1 MRFFD
6 KLIGKGTA
14 DMKRSKAS
22 VRGKATDRLE
32 IRFEDQLLT
41 AHAGLV
47 LYQRLFLRLGLK
59 ERLRSCFRHLPG
71 SPVYAPHVIA
81 LLLVVHLVMG
91 FRELR
96 ETRYYRD
103 DEMVRRTLGLR
114 HLPEVSS
121 VSRMLART
129 DRRSVDNV
137 RGLNRRLVLDRAAT
151 LGLARVTL
159 DFDGSVL
166 STKRRAEGTAVGFNK
181 KKRGLRSY
189 YPLFA
194 TVAQTGQVFD
204 LHHRPGNV
212 HDSNGAEAFIQRC
225 VAHVRSGLP
234 GARLESRMDS
244 AFFSEDILDRLDA
257 LGVEYTAS
265 VPFERFTELKSLAEG
280 RRRWRRADRNTGF
293 FEPAWKP
300 KSWGRR
306 RRLLVVRT
314 RTRLQRKG
322 PVQLDLFEPH
332 VHGYEFKVIVTNRR
346 TKAANVVAFHD
357 GRGSQ
362 EAVFAELKS
371 QCRMEYVP
379 TRKLAGNRLYT
390 LAAILAHNLTR
401 ELQMASRPPRR
412 GTTPKRTALWA
423 FDQMHTV
430 RRRLV
435 VRAGRFVRPQRKP
448 VLSMNANADVENEM
462 SLYLAAL
469 A

>member
-1 MRFFD
+1 
-6 KLIGKGTA
+6 
-14 DMKRSKAS
+14 MKRSKAS
-22 VRGKATDRLE
+22 VRGKATDRIE
-32 IRFEDQLLT
+32 IRFEDQRLT

-47 LYQRLFLRLGLK
+47 LYQRLFARLRLK
-59 ERLRSCFRHLPG
+59 ERLRGCFRHLPG
-71 SPVYAPHVIA
+71 NPAYAPHAIA

-96 ETRYYRD
+96 ETRFYRD

-114 HLPEVSS
+114 HLPEVST
-121 VSRMLART
+121 VSRMLAT
-129 DRRSVDNV
+129 ADGRSVDNV
-137 RGLNRRLVLDRAAT
+137 RGLSRALVLERAAA
-151 LGLARVTL
+151 LGLSRVTL

-166 STKRRAEGTAVGFNK
+166 STGRCAEGAAVGFNK
-181 KKRGLRSY
+181 RKKGLRSY

-212 HDSNGAEAFIQRC
+212 HDSNGAEAFMQRC
-225 VAHVRSGLP
+225 LARVRDALP
-234 GARLESRMDS
+234 DARLESRMDS

-257 LGVEYTAS
+257 LGVEYTAT
-265 VPFERFTELKSLAEG
+265 VPFERFTELKSLVED
-280 RRRWRRADRNTGF
+280 RRRWRRADRHADF

-306 RRLLVVRT
+306 RRLVVVRT
-314 RTRLQRKG
+314 RARRQRKG
-322 PVQLDLFEPH
+322 PVQLDLFVPH
-332 VHGYEFKVIVTNRR
+332 AHGYEFKVVVTNRR
-346 TKAANVVAFHD
+346 AKAKSVVAFHD

-371 QCRMEYVP
+371 QCRMEYIP
-379 TRKLAGNRLYT
+379 TRRLAGNRLYT

-401 ELQMASRPPRR
+401 ELQMASRPPQRR
-412 GTTPKRTALWA
+412 TTSKRSALWA
-423 FDQMHTV
+423 FEQMHTI

-435 VRAGRFVRPQRKP
+435 VRAGRFIRPQRKP
-448 VLSMNANADVENEM
+448 VLAMNANPDVENEI
-462 SLYLAAL
+462 SFYLAAL

>member
-1 MRFFD
+1 
-6 KLIGKGTA
+6 
-14 DMKRSKAS
+14 MKRSKAS
-22 VRGKATDRLE
+22 VRGKATDRIE
-32 IRFEDQLLT
+32 IRFEDQRLT

-47 LYQRLFLRLGLK
+47 LYQRLFARLGLK
-59 ERLRSCFRHLPG
+59 ERLRGCFRHLPG
-71 SPVYAPHVIA
+71 SPVYAPHAVA

-96 ETRYYRD
+96 DARYYRD

-114 HLPEVSS
+114 HLPDASTMG
-121 VSRMLART
+121 RMLARA
-129 DRRSVDNV
+129 DGRSADNV
-137 RGLNRRLVLDRAAT
+137 RALNRRLVLDRAAA
-151 LGLARVTL
+151 LGPARMTL

-166 STKRRAEGTAVGFNK
+166 GTKRFAEGTAVGFNK
-181 KKRGLRSY
+181 RRKGQRSY

-204 LHHRPGNV
+204 LRHRPGNV
-212 HDSNGAEAFIQRC
+212 HDSNGAEAFMQRC
-225 VAHVRSGLP
+225 LADVRAALP

-244 AFFSEDILDRLDA
+244 AFFGEAVLGRLDA
-257 LGVEYTAS
+257 LGVEYTAT
-265 VPFERFTELKSLAEG
+265 VPFERFAELKSLVEG
-280 RRRWRRADRNTGF
+280 RRRWRRMDGARDF

-306 RRLLVVRT
+306 RRLVVVRT
-314 RTRLQRKG
+314 RTRRQRKG
-322 PVQLDLFEPH
+322 PVQLDLFAPH
-332 VHGYEFKVIVTNRR
+332 VHGFEFKVVATNRR
-346 TKAANVVAFHD
+346 VRAKSVVAFHD

-401 ELQMASRPPRR
+401 ELQMASRPPQR

-423 FDQMHTV
+423 FEQMHTM

-435 VRAGRFVRPQRKP
+435 VRAGRFLRPQRKP
-448 VLSMNANADVENEM
+448 VLSMNANAEVEAEM
-462 SLYLAAL
+462 SSYLAAL

>member
-1 MRFFD
+1 MQ
-6 KLIGKGTA
+6 
-14 DMKRSKAS
+14 RSKAG
-22 VRGKATDRLE
+22 VRGKATNRIE
-32 IRFEDQLLT
+32 IRFEDQLPT

-47 LYQRLFLRLGLK
+47 LYQRLFARLGLK
-59 ERLRSCFRHLPG
+59 ERLRGCFRHLPG

-96 ETRYYRD
+96 DTRYYSD

-114 HLPEVSS
+114 HLPEVST
-121 VSRMLART
+121 VSRMLAGT
-129 DRRSVDNV
+129 DERSADNV
-137 RGLNRRLVLDRAAT
+137 RGLARQLVLERAAA

-166 STKRRAEGTAVGFNK
+166 GTKRRAEGTAVGFNK
-181 KKRGLRSY
+181 RKKGLRSY

-194 TVAQTGQVFD
+194 TVAQTGQVLD

-212 HDSNGAEAFIQRC
+212 HDSNGAEAFMRGC
-225 VAHVRSGLP
+225 VARVRAALP

-265 VPFERFTELKSLAEG
+265 VPFERFTELKALIEG
-280 RRRWRRADRNTGF
+280 RRRWRRANRTMSF

-300 KSWGRR
+300 KSRGRR
-306 RRLLVVRT
+306 RRLVVVRT

-322 PVQLDLFEPH
+322 PVQLDLFVPH
-332 VHGYEFKVIVTNRR
+332 VRGYEFKVVVTNRR
-346 TKAANVVAFHD
+346 VKAKSVVAFHD

-362 EAVFAELKS
+362 EGVFAELKS
-371 QCRMEYVP
+371 QCRMEYIP
-379 TRKLAGNRLYT
+379 TGKLAGNRTYT

-401 ELQMASRPPRR
+401 ELQMASRSPQRR
-412 GTTPKRTALWA
+412 TTPKRAALWA
-423 FDQMHTV
+423 FDQMHTI

-435 VRAGRFVRPQRKP
+435 CPN
-448 VLSMNANADVENEM
+448 L
-462 SLYLAAL
+462 LAT
-469 A
+469 